1 MNSDVRGYILLH
13 LESVIQCYY
22 VLVLLELFE
31 QFPQK
36 NSLVL
41 PLPHLKI
48 KKKKKNYI
56 VDLELIME
64 GDSFLTLSL
73 SLSLSLSLIPQY
85 SASRLS
91 I

>member
-48 KKKKKNYI
+48 KKKKLRCRLE
-56 VDLELIME
+56 VDNGRKLI
-64 GDSFLTLSL
+64 SN

>member
-1 MNSDVRGYILLH
+1 M
-13 LESVIQCYY
+13 IQCYY

-31 QFPQK
+31 QFSQK
-36 NSLVL
+36 KSLVL

-48 KKKKKNYI
+48 KKKKKKLHCRLG
-56 VDLELIME
+56 VDNGRRLI
-64 GDSFLTLSL
+64 
-73 SLSLSLSLIPQY
+73 SLSLSLIPQY